1 MKLIGERQCD
11 RDEYLD
17 PVLFSIRTSV
27 QESTKFTP
35 FFLMHGREARY
46 PLEAEKASYQ
56 YLFPDIQERVN
67 SMTKIKDSL
76 FPIAKKILMK
86 VKDGRRNSIGK
97 EKELLRQMYLLVIQ
111 CCVLT

>member
-11 RDEYLD
+11 WDEYLD

-76 FPIAKKILMK
+76 FPIAKKNI
-86 VKDGRRNSIGK
+86 DGRRNSIGK